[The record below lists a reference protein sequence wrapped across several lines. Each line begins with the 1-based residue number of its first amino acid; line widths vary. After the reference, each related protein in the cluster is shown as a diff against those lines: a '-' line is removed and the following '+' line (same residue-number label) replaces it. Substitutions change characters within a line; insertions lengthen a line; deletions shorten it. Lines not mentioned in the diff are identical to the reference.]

1 MSARRYLVT
10 GGTGFIGAAVV
21 RQLVDAGHTVR
32 VLDNNSRGA
41 ERRLFSVLSDFEMVE
56 ADIRDATAVT
66 RAAQGVDG
74 IVHLAFVNGTRFFYE
89 RPELVLDVGV
99 RGMLNVL
106 DACRTADVRDLV
118 VASSSEVY
126 QSPEQVPTDE
136 SVALVVPDVTN
147 PRYSY
152 GGGKLISEL
161 LTLNY
166 GRTGFDRVVIFRP
179 HNIYGPDM
187 GWEHVVPEFALRTLD
202 QIELHPHGA
211 LPFRLQGDGSQTRAF
226 MYIDDCADAV
236 GRVIEAGE
244 HGGIYHVGNP
254 EELAIADVA
263 RRVVQHFGR
272 EAELLTDALPQGG
285 TLRRVPDIGR
295 LRGLGF
301 EPKTSFD
308 EGLAPTADWY
318 AAHRHLQPSSEES
331 RS

>member
-1 MSARRYLVT
+1 MNPHRYLVT

-21 RQLVDAGHTVR
+21 HRLLRAGHEVR

-41 ERRLFSVLSDFEMVE
+41 ARRLATVLDDVELIE
-56 ADIRDATAVT
+56 ADIRDAAAVS
-66 RAAQGVDG
+66 AATEGVDG
-74 IVHLAFVNGTRFFYE
+74 VVHLAFVNGTRHFYE

-106 DACRTADVRDLV
+106 DACRGAGVGDLV

-126 QSPEQVPTDE
+126 QTPPQVPTDE
-136 SVALVVPDVTN
+136 SVPLVVPDVTN

-166 GRTGFDRVVIFRP
+166 GRTGFDRVAIFRP

-187 GWEHVVPEFALRTLD
+187 GWEHVVPEFVLRAVE
-202 QIELHPHGA
+202 QIENTPDGPI
-211 LPFRLQGDGSQTRAF
+211 PFRLQGDGSQTRAF
-226 MYIDDCADAV
+226 MYVDDCAEAV
-236 GRVIEAGE
+236 LRIVEAGE

-254 EELAIADVA
+254 EELTIAEVA
-263 RRVVQHFGR
+263 RRVVAHFGR
-272 EAELLTDALPQGG
+272 EPKLVHDELPPGG
-285 TLRRVPDIGR
+285 TERRVPDIGR

-301 EPKTSFD
+301 EPTVDFD
-308 EGLAPTADWY
+308 KGLAPTADWY
-318 AAHRHLQPSSEES
+318 VEHRELWPATP
-331 RS
+331 RSLT

>member
-21 RQLVDAGHTVR
+21 RHLLSSGHQVR

-41 ERRLFSVLSDFEMVE
+41 ERRLGSVLGDVEMVE
-56 ADIRDATAVT
+56 ADIRDVDAVT
-66 RAAQGVDG
+66 KAAQGVDS

-99 RGMLNVL
+99 RGMLSVL
-106 DACRTADVRDLV
+106 DACRSADVRDLV

-126 QSPEQVPTDE
+126 QSPEQIPTDE
-136 SVALVVPDVTN
+136 TVPLVVPDVSN

-166 GRTGFDRVVIFRP
+166 GRAGFDRVVIFRP

-187 GWEHVVPEFALRTLD
+187 GWEHVVPEFVLRAVN
-202 QIELHPHGA
+202 QIEQHPEGPV
-211 LPFRLQGDGSQTRAF
+211 PFRVQGDGSQTRAF
-226 MYIDDCADAV
+226 MYVDDCADAV
-236 GRVIEAGE
+236 GRIIEAGE

-254 EELAIADVA
+254 EELTIADVA
-263 RRVVQHFGR
+263 SKVVRHFGR
-272 EAELLTDALPQGG
+272 EVQLETDDLPQGG
-285 TLRRVPDIGR
+285 TMRRCPDITR

-301 EPKTSFD
+301 EPTTSFD
-308 EGLAPTADWY
+308 EGLPQTADWY
-318 AAHRHLQPSSEES
+318 AAHRDLAPAN
-331 RS
+331 

>member
-21 RQLVDAGHTVR
+21 RQLVGAGHSVR
-32 VLDNNSRGA
+32 VIDNNSRGA
-41 ERRLFSVLSDFEMVE
+41 ERRLSSVLSDVEMVE
-56 ADIRDATAVT
+56 ADIRDADAVT
-66 RAAQGVDG
+66 RSARGVDC

-106 DACRTADVRDLV
+106 DACRAADVRDLV

-126 QSPEQVPTDE
+126 QSPERVPTDE
-136 SVALVVPDVTN
+136 SVPLVVPDVTN

-161 LTLNY
+161 LALNY

-187 GWEHVVPEFALRTLD
+187 GWEHVVPEFALRTLE
-202 QIELHPHGA
+202 QVELHPEGP

-236 GRVIEAGE
+236 GRIIQAGV

-254 EELAIADVA
+254 EELAIAEVA
-263 RRVVQHFGR
+263 RRVVRHFGR
-272 EAELLTDALPQGG
+272 EAELLTDPLPQGG
-285 TLRRVPDIGR
+285 TLRRVPDISR

-308 EGLAPTADWY
+308 QGLPPTADWY
-318 AAHRHLQPSSEES
+318 ATHRHLQPSSEMS
-331 RS
+331 GA